1 VFGFILYGWLY
12 IGERSHTVAHRVGT
26 KGQVVI
32 EKAIRDALGVKPGWL
47 AIQQVVDGHLEIH
60 FFPPEHSESLL
71 GILAPYSDMR
81 IPDEDAL
88 HDATERARGE
98 QAAEVVARM
107 RETASE

>member
-1 VFGFILYGWLY
+1 M
-12 IGERSHTVAHRVGT
+12 AHRVGT

-32 EKAIRDALGVKPGWL
+32 EKAIRDALGVEPGWS
-47 AIQQVVDGHLEIH
+47 VVQMLVNNHVELH
-60 FFPPEHSESLL
+60 FIPPEHNESLL
-71 GILAPYSDMR
+71 GILAPYTNVR

-98 QAAEVVARM
+98 HAAEVVARM